1 MLGAYKDRSVSSR
14 AASADIV
21 DRRSGE
27 NAPWGAFVPGIR
39 SSHYLTYP
47 MGTTSGGS
55 GIASLVYIER
65 IPSM

>member
-1 MLGAYKDRSVSSR
+1 MFGPYEDRSVSSR

-27 NAPWGAFVPGIR
+27 NAPWGALAPGIG
-39 SSHYLTYP
+39 SSHHLTYP

-55 GIASLVYIER
+55 GVASLLYIER